1 MSVDL
6 LRECN
11 HFVEEK
17 YPVCDWRHLVLQ
29 HATIGNMGMPLGTQW
44 SESEQEEI
52 TEKCTTAIDQQRPQ
66 DCPFHPMIILSAIA
80 DLYEKVGTYRLA
92 EKGLTEDE
100 VRNRVGYLKT
110 SNTIREKIGDA
121 DDLAQ
126 VQNAIEY
133 FQFYCVNRTVA
144 QEAFGEDETE
154 EERLERYRAAYQMY
168 LDQCGEVRSLNQI
181 ANYAGVLNQS
191 QRTNAVWRLLKKL
204 IAISKQNHGQ
214 DHVNTKEL
222 EAQMKRYK
230 TIFVEVKGHKGLYE
244 ALRCE
249 NDEYVVQ
256 GPLQQP
262 KSEDEEETIKV
273 CDCMRWN
280 LGCADESGVCSNG
293 GRYIF
298 GR

>member
-6 LRECN
+6 LREYN

-17 YPVCDWRHLVLQ
+17 YPVCDCRHLVLQ

-52 TEKCTTAIDQQRPQ
+52 TEKCTTAIDQQQPQ

-154 EERLERYRAAYQMY
+154 EERLEQYRAAYQMY

-191 QRTNAVWRLLKKL
+191 QCTNAAWRLLKKL
-204 IAISKQNHGQ
+204 IAISKQNHGRA
-214 DHVNTKEL
+214 HVKQKNSK
-222 EAQMKRYK
+222 
-230 TIFVEVKGHKGLYE
+230 
-244 ALRCE
+244 LR
-249 NDEYVVQ
+249 
-256 GPLQQP
+256 
-262 KSEDEEETIKV
+262 
-273 CDCMRWN
+273 
-280 LGCADESGVCSNG
+280 
-293 GRYIF
+293 
-298 GR
+298 